1 MTKIKMNFIFD
12 HVIHHG
18 LTLQI
23 VINIFDIQWYDENIL
38 KIDWNMIELGM
49 ELSWTKWAGQAAAA
63 VPVEAQGLEFINQ
76 ILGLLLLLLVESE

>member
-1 MTKIKMNFIFD
+1 MFPKAIENYWITLTKCYKYI
-12 HVIHHG
+12 
-18 LTLQI
+18 LQR
-23 VINIFDIQWYDENIL
+23 YEENLL